1 MRQQLLGSGV
11 GRRWRRRG
19 SPGRETVEEF
29 GARLR
34 DICDHINR
42 HFDVEGLCEGL
53 PDRVQEV
60 IDSEGDR
67 IQCRLSDNGMHLH
80 K

>member
-1 MRQQLLGSGV
+1 MAQKRQP
-11 GRRWRRRG
+11 WT
-19 SPGRETVEEF
+19 ETVEEF

-34 DICDHINR
+34 DICDHIDR

-60 IDSEGDR
+60 IDSEGDH
-67 IQCRLSDNGMHLH
+67 IQCRLSDNGMHLQ

>member
-1 MRQQLLGSGV
+1 MNKLGQQHCSRQALLV
-11 GRRWRRRG
+11 Q
-19 SPGRETVEEF
+19 EF
-29 GARLR
+29 WARLR
-34 DICDHINR
+34 DICDHINT

-67 IQCRLSDNGMHLH
+67 IKCRLSENGMHL
-80 K
+80 KK